1 MSKQTGARN
10 EGGEDISIVQVTCVI
25 RISVCRGQIF
35 GSSISLAA
43 ACGPTTDVNVHTV
56 YAHVRKPRHGS
67 CKKKILIEN
76 NGYFVMQK
84 AIEKDKNIQQA
95 GFPDGHPL

>member
-10 EGGEDISIVQVTCVI
+10 EGGENISIVQVTCVI

-43 ACGPTTDVNVHTV
+43 ACGPTTDVNVHTHMYV
-56 YAHVRKPRHGS
+56 NHDMGVAKT
-67 CKKKILIEN
+67 ILIEN
-76 NGYFVMQK
+76 NSYFVMQK